1 MACVCAYVGLSGGE
15 EEAPIGRF
23 YSDALLPT
31 VNHSDFPLAGISF
44 SQNTVWPRSSN
55 FGYLLKLT
63 EHERA
68 PERKD

>member
-1 MACVCAYVGLSGGE
+1 VGLSGGE

-44 SQNTVWPRSSN
+44 SQNTV
-55 FGYLLKLT
+55 
-63 EHERA
+63 
-68 PERKD
+68 